1 MNTFVDI
8 KQLPAPSTGRTGW
21 PWTETSSSLPDTM
34 PSGAPWPRLSIVT
47 PSFNQG
53 QFLEETIRSVLLQ
66 NYPNL
71 EYIIIDGGSTDNS
84 IEIIKKYEPW
94 ISYWVSESDR
104 GQSHA
109 INKGL
114 ARCTGEIFNWINS
127 DDLLL
132 PDALSHV
139 ARAFEGY
146 DAVGGGVIN
155 FGDGDEEL
163 VVNSNLTPL
172 KLIPNGLDVV
182 FHQPGLWLRPELIK
196 QCGGIDERFHFTFD
210 WDLVIRYFILFPKVA
225 YLSEPLASFRLHE
238 DSKTVS
244 SQEKF
249 TNDRIKVLNKL
260 RRLPRFEALHRASN
274 YYYRLAHWWTV
285 LNAATAQPR
294 QPRLPETLRLARL
307 ALNDPMIR
315 CSIKTAGA
323 IRRVLLN
330 RP

>member
-1 MNTFVDI
+1 MQTLQFND
-8 KQLPAPSTGRTGW
+8 LPAPPAGRTDW
-21 PWTETSSSLPDTM
+21 PWTQGSSAAM
-34 PSGAPWPRLSIVT
+34 PNGAAWPRVSVVT

-84 IEIIKKYEPW
+84 VEILKKYEPW
-94 ISYWVSESDR
+94 LSYWVSERDR

-114 ARCTGEIFNWINS
+114 ERCSGEIFNWINS

-132 PDALSHV
+132 PDALAQI
-139 ARAFEGY
+139 ARAFGGC

-155 FGDGDEEL
+155 FGENEEHL
-163 VVNSNLTPL
+163 VINTNLTPAN
-172 KLIPNGLDVV
+172 LICNGSDVV
-182 FHQPGLWLRPELIK
+182 FHQPGLWLRPQLIK
-196 QCGGIDERFHFTFD
+196 QCGGIDERLHFTFD
-210 WDLVIRYFILFPKVA
+210 WDLIIRYFSLFPKVV
-225 YLSEPLASFRLHE
+225 YLNAPLARFRFH
-238 DSKTVS
+238 DSSKTVS

-249 TNDRIKVLNKL
+249 TNDRIGVLNKL
-260 RRLPRFEALHRASN
+260 RRLRGFETLHQTSN
-274 YYYRLAHWWTV
+274 YHYRLARWWKII
-285 LNAATAQPR
+285 NAATGQPR
-294 QPRLPETLRLARL
+294 QPPLPETLRLLRL
-307 ALNDPMIR
+307 ACNDPMIR

-323 IRRVLLN
+323 IRRVLLS

>member
-1 MNTFVDI
+1 MNTFADI
-8 KQLPAPSTGRTGW
+8 KQLPAPPIGRTGW
-21 PWTETSSSLPDTM
+21 PWTQSSSALPDTM
-34 PSGAPWPRLSIVT
+34 PGGAAWPRISVVT

-66 NYPNL
+66 GYPNL

-84 IEIIKKYEPW
+84 VEIIKKYEPW
-94 ISYWVSESDR
+94 ISYWTSERDR

-114 ARCTGEIFNWINS
+114 ARCSGEIFNWINS

-139 ARAFEGY
+139 ARAFVGH

-155 FGDGDEEL
+155 FGDKREEL
-163 VVNSNLTPL
+163 EINTNLTSNN
-172 KLIPNGLDVV
+172 LIRNGKDVV
-182 FHQPGLWLRPELIK
+182 FHQPGLWLRPQLIK

-210 WDLVIRYFILFPKVA
+210 WDLVIRYFHLFHNVA
-225 YLSEPLASFRLHE
+225 YLDAPVARFRLHE
-238 DSKTVS
+238 NSKTVS

-249 TNDRIKVLNKL
+249 TDDRIRVLSKL
-260 RRLPRFEALHRASN
+260 RRLAGFELLHRTSD
-274 YYYRLAHWWTV
+274 YHYRLARWWKI

-294 QPRLPETLRLARL
+294 GPRLPQTLRLLRL
-307 ALNDPMIR
+307 ACNDPMIR
-315 CSIKTAGA
+315 CSVKTAGA
-323 IRRVLLN
+323 IRRVLLS